1 MYPSV
6 VGEVASL
13 RDRVK
18 RIIHRPYLPP
28 PVRPSR
34 SVQTQTRT
42 AFIPLIRGNEKPKIR
57 KKKKREKI
65 SFLLLA
71 LLRPRRRRRRS
82 REGRKREQ
90 VGGGDE
96 RVQLCKVRHGGRWG
110 RRQDLHAYFLHQQY
124 FPHGKC

>member
-57 KKKKREKI
+57 KKKKKGKR
-65 SFLLLA
+65 SPSSYLLL
-71 LLRPRRRRRRS
+71 PRRRRRS

>member
-1 MYPSV
+1 MTFHLALSMYPSV

-71 LLRPRRRRRRS
+71 LVFAMETLR
-82 REGRKREQ
+82 GL
-90 VGGGDE
+90 
-96 RVQLCKVRHGGRWG
+96 RVPPLLSGFGFS
-110 RRQDLHAYFLHQQY
+110 DL
-124 FPHGKC
+124 